1 MTKQPRTN
9 LAASVHQLLM
19 NKATQTHRP
28 FNELLQYYAMERF
41 LYRLSKSPYTGK
53 FILKGALMFTA
64 WKLES
69 YRPTVDID
77 LLGKVG
83 HHVDNIVEI
92 TKRICSLPV
101 EPDGLIFNSDSV
113 TGARIAEDADYE
125 GVRTR
130 FRANLGTAR
139 ITLQLDI
146 GFGDVIVPAA
156 QPIDYPAI
164 LDFPAPRLRGYSK
177 ESIVAE
183 KFESMVKRGTLNSRM
198 KDYFD
203 IWTLSRQFDFDGEM
217 LGNSITKTFSNRGTE
232 IIVDP
237 VALTSRFA
245 DDPEKNIQWRGF
257 IRKSRLDPLPNFAD
271 VISTVANFL
280 RPVVAAVADSHSFS
294 GKWTAPGPWTT
305 RINEHSAF

>member
-1 MTKQPRTN
+1 LTKRPRIN

-19 NKATQTHRP
+19 NKASQTHRP

-41 LYRLSKSPYTGK
+41 LYRLSKSPYAGR

-69 YRPTVDID
+69 YRPTADID
-77 LLGKVG
+77 LLGKAG
-83 HHVDNIVEI
+83 RQVDNIVDI

-113 TGARIAEDADYE
+113 TGARIAENADYE

-156 QPIDYPAI
+156 QRIDYPAL

-177 ESIVAE
+177 ETIVAE
-183 KFESMVKRGTLNSRM
+183 KFESMVKLGTLNSRM

-217 LGNSITKTFSNRGTE
+217 LGNAIAKTFSNRGTE
-232 IIVDP
+232 ITVDP
-237 VALTSRFA
+237 VGLTARFA
-245 DDPEKNIQWRGF
+245 EDPEKNIQWRGF
-257 IRKSRLDPLPNFAD
+257 IRKSRLDRLPSLAE
-271 VISTVANFL
+271 VISTISQFL
-280 RPVVAAVADSHSFS
+280 RPVATALAASHSFS
-294 GKWTAPGPWTT
+294 GQWTAPGPWMLGSSVVT
-305 RINEHSAF
+305 

>member
-1 MTKQPRTN
+1 LTKRPRTN

-19 NKATQTHRP
+19 NKAIQTHRP

-41 LYRLSKSPYTGK
+41 LYRLSKSPYAGK
-53 FILKGALMFTA
+53 FILKGALMFIA
-64 WKLES
+64 WRLES
-69 YRPTVDID
+69 YRATVDID
-77 LLGKVG
+77 LLGKAG

-92 TKRICSLPV
+92 TKRICSLSV
-101 EPDGLIFNSDSV
+101 EPDGLSFNSDSV

-177 ESIVAE
+177 ETIVAE
-183 KFESMVKRGTLNSRM
+183 KFESIVKLGTLNSRM

-203 IWTLSRQFDFDGEM
+203 IWTLSRRFEFDGEI
-217 LGNSITKTFSNRGTE
+217 LGNAITKTFSNRGTE
-232 IIVDP
+232 MIVDP
-237 VALTSRFA
+237 VGLTARFGG
-245 DDPEKNIQWRGF
+245 DPEKNIQWRGF
-257 IRKSRLDPLPNFAD
+257 IRKSRLDHLPSLAE
-271 VISTVANFL
+271 VISTIAQFL
-280 RPVVAAVADSHSFS
+280 RHVATALAAGNSFS
-294 GKWTAPGPWTT
+294 GKWSPPGPWVTSST
-305 RINEHSAF
+305 